1 MIEKILENSGYK
13 RYEDYLRRAYCLY
26 QKKITDSKGIRYFI
40 NYYLYRDEKQNIT
53 FEVDLQFELDDC
65 VMNITLFNFKIE
77 ELIYPV
83 AEAIEAKVEDIW
95 QKLGAKYYEE
105 YG

>member
-13 RYEDYLRRAYCLY
+13 RYKDYLRHAYCLY
-26 QKKITDSKGIRYFI
+26 QKRITDSKGIKYFI
-40 NYYLYRDEKQNIT
+40 NYLLYRDEKENIT

-65 VMNITLFNFKIE
+65 TMNITLFNFKIE
-77 ELIYPV
+77 ELIYPAV
-83 AEAIEAKVEDIW
+83 EAIEEKVEDVW

-105 YG
+105 YK

>member
-1 MIEKILENSGYK
+1 MRKLK
-13 RYEDYLRRAYCLY
+13 
-26 QKKITDSKGIRYFI
+26 
-40 NYYLYRDEKQNIT
+40 NIT

-105 YG
+105 YE

>member
-13 RYEDYLRRAYCLY
+13 RYEDIWRHAYCLY
-26 QKKITDSKGIRYFI
+26 QKKITDKKGIKYFI

-77 ELIYPV
+77 ELIYPAV
-83 AEAIEAKVEDIW
+83 EAIEAKVEDIW
-95 QKLGAKYYEE
+95 QKLGAKYYDE
-105 YG
+105 YE